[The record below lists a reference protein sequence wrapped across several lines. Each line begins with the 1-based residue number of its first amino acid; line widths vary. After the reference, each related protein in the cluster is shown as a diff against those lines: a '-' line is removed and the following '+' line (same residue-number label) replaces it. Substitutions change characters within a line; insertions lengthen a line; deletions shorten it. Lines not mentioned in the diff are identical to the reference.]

1 MAMYRILVG
10 AVLHE
15 SNTFWPYPTNLT
27 SFKNRNFYIGEE
39 VTRRFD
45 NTKTAL
51 GGFYE
56 VLRDNGAEA
65 IPSIAALAEPSGT
78 VTADAIA
85 KIKQVILDTC
95 REAGKLDGILLY
107 LHGAMVT
114 EEDEDGDGN
123 LLEAIRGV
131 VGYDIPIMTTLDL
144 HVNLTEKMMR
154 NANAFIPYRN
164 YPHSDM
170 YQRGL
175 EAADLM
181 MKTLKGE
188 VKPLMRYLPIPV
200 LPVLTETAKESFKP
214 INNIL
219 DVIRAEP
226 GIIGANF
233 VHGFYLSDTSETHA
247 AALAITDGD
256 EKLAQDAIN
265 RIAKVAWDNRKALV
279 TIDTSSPEE
288 AIAEARATE
297 GTVVL
302 ADICDNPGA
311 GYSGD
316 NTYLLRAMIEA
327 DVKNAAFAMICD
339 PDTVKACFAAGPGST
354 IKVCLG
360 GKHAAEGLGEP
371 IVCDAYVKTLSDGK
385 YFNRGPMHGG
395 LGVDVQKSAVI
406 VIGGISIVVAS
417 VCTQS
422 YDIEI
427 FQSHGLMLH
436 DFDILVVKSSIHYRA
451 AFKPH
456 CVKMIS
462 VKTEGGMPLDAIGL
476 EYKRLSHPVYPLD
489 ETEFM

>member
-1 MAMYRILVG
+1 MAMYKILVG

-15 SNTFWPYPTNLT
+15 SNTFWPYPTDLT

-45 NTKTAL
+45 NTKTSL

-56 VLRDNGAEA
+56 VLHEEDVEI

-131 VGYDIPIMTTLDL
+131 VGYDIPVMTTLDL
-144 HVNLTEKMMR
+144 HVNLTKKMVR
-154 NANAFIPYRN
+154 NATAFIPYRN

-170 YQRGL
+170 YERGL
-175 EAADLM
+175 DAAHLM
-181 MKTLKGE
+181 MSTLKGE
-188 VKPLMRYLPIPV
+188 VIPLMRWKPVPV
-200 LPVLTETAKESFKP
+200 LPVLTETAKDSFKP
-214 INNIL
+214 IAEKL
-219 DVIRAEP
+219 DSVRKKKGVIT
-226 GIIGANF
+226 ANF
-233 VHGFYLSDTSETHA
+233 LHGFYLSDTSETHS
-247 AALAITDGD
+247 AALVITDNN
-256 EKLAQDAIN
+256 EELAIETVN
-265 RIAKVAWDNRKALV
+265 EIAKTAWDNREALV
-279 TIDTSSPEE
+279 TIEISSPEE
-288 AIAEARATE
+288 AIAEAAETE
-297 GTVVL
+297 GTVVI

-311 GYSGD
+311 GYPGD

-339 PDTVKACFAAGPGST
+339 PETVKACFEVGPGAT
-354 IKVCLG
+354 IEVALG
-360 GKHAAEGLGEP
+360 GKHSAEGLGEP
-371 IVCDAYVKTLSDGK
+371 IICKAYVKALSDGK
-385 YFNRGPMHGG
+385 YLNRGPMHGG
-395 LGVDVQKSAVI
+395 LGVDLQKSALI
-406 VIGGISIVVAS
+406 VVGGISIVVAS
-417 VCTQS
+417 VCTQC
-422 YDIEI
+422 YDVEI
-427 FQSHGLMLH
+427 FQSHGLMLK
-436 DFDILVVKSSIHYRA
+436 DFHILVVKSSIHYRA

-462 VKTEGGMPLDAIGL
+462 VKTKGGMPLDPIGL
-476 EYKRLSHPVYPLD
+476 DYKRLSHPIYPID
-489 ETEFM
+489 ETEFI